1 MVINVPL
8 IGCCPY
14 LRSQNPTGEC
24 VEPLNQL
31 AKSLNDG
38 IRDLFSNLSSE
49 MHGMKYSIASA
60 YELVSSLIKKPHAAG
75 KLQKLSRS
83 ILDMKPTHRTL

>member
-1 MVINVPL
+1 MINVPL

-14 LRSQNPTGEC
+14 LRGQNPTGES

-38 IRDLFSNLSSE
+38 IRDLFTIQQSQLRN
-49 MHGMKYSIASA
+49 
-60 YELVSSLIKKPHAAG
+60 AG
-75 KLQKLSRS
+75 HEVLHCQRL
-83 ILDMKPTHRTL
+83 